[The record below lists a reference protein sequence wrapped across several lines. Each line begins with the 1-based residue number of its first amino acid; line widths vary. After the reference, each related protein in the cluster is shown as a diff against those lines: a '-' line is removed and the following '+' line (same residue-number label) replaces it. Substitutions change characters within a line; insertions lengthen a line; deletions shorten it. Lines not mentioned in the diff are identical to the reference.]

1 MEIPRLEAIIEE
13 NMKSVNEHTDTQSS
27 GLKLQLEQANERSA
41 TLLQEL
47 QTIAPIAKQVEPLK
61 MELKLALDSHT
72 NHEELRS
79 QLEKSQEQIAD
90 LTANNTKLKLCKL
103 IASNTSDKEQTA
115 GLAIN
120 SFFTFFFVKQS
131 Y

>member
-1 MEIPRLEAIIEE
+1 
-13 NMKSVNEHTDTQSS
+13 MKSANEPADTQSS

-61 MELKLALDSHT
+61 AELQDSHT
-72 NHEELRS
+72 NQEELRS
-79 QLEKSQEQIAD
+79 QLEKSQEQVAD
-90 LTANNTKLKLCKL
+90 LTANITKLKLCKL

-115 GLAIN
+115 GLATN
-120 SFFTFFFVKQS
+120 SFFQFPFSFVKQS
-131 Y
+131 F

>member
-1 MEIPRLEAIIEE
+1 
-13 NMKSVNEHTDTQSS
+13 MKSVNEHTDTQSS

-72 NHEELRS
+72 NHKELRS

-103 IASNTSDKEQTA
+103 IASNTSDKEHTA

-120 SFFTFFFVKQS
+120 SFFSVSFFICKTIILICLECQ
-131 Y
+131 

>member
-1 MEIPRLEAIIEE
+1 
-13 NMKSVNEHTDTQSS
+13 MKSANEHADTQSS

-61 MELKLALDSHT
+61 AELQDSHT
-72 NHEELRS
+72 NQEELRS
-79 QLEKSQEQIAD
+79 QLEKSQEQVAD
-90 LTANNTKLKLCKL
+90 LTANITKLKLCKL

-115 GLAIN
+115 GLATN
-120 SFFTFFFVKQS
+120 SFFQFPFFFVKQS
-131 Y
+131 FWFA

>member
-1 MEIPRLEAIIEE
+1 
-13 NMKSVNEHTDTQSS
+13 MKSVNEHTDTQSS